1 MALTNNFIPSTSL
14 VFTPRDFA
22 KQLADKQAEDRNAVQ
37 GAFKFATQLYD
48 FDKSN
53 QQADL
58 MEKDSRSRQ
67 ALQDQLLSDS
77 KVLEELKKE
86 LAALKGA

>member
-14 VFTPRDFA
+14 VFTPRDFS
-22 KQLADKQAEDRNAVQ
+22 KQLADRQAEDRNAIQ
-37 GAFKFATQLYD
+37 GAMKFGTQLYD
-48 FDKSN
+48 YLQSRK
-53 QQADL
+53 QANL
-58 MEKDSRSRQ
+58 ME
-67 ALQDQLLSDS
+67 QDAADKKEIEEQLLNDS